1 MLFLSKYANYR
12 IILKPMRY
20 ENVQGSRFLHEGLT
34 VEFING
40 SYETKD
46 QNIIDQLKAAKRY
59 GLDFYTDSKEKD
71 EPSREAIKEVN
82 EEKEYIE
89 ANASV
94 CTECGAHFK
103 NAFALQG
110 HMKVH
115 KK

>member
-1 MLFLSKYANYR
+1 MMFISKYANYR
-12 IILKPMRY
+12 IVLKSMRY
-20 ENVQGSRFLHEGLT
+20 KEVEGTKFLTEGLT
-34 VEFING
+34 IEFMNG
-40 SYETKD
+40 MYETND
-46 QNIIDQLKAAKRY
+46 ESIINQLKAAKQY
-59 GLDFYTDSKEKD
+59 GIDYWTNSKEKD

-89 ANASV
+89 PNASV